1 MKLYIP
7 NIFTTEKQMR
17 DEIDSF
23 FDNPHSDYYSSQEFE
38 ESGCTEEGYMPTSKD
53 LEEDLSNLFRVR
65 TVCTGS
71 GIYVSE
77 PKRKL
82 RHISI

>member
-1 MKLYIP
+1 M
-7 NIFTTEKQMR
+7 FEFFEKQIKN
-17 DEIDSF
+17 EIDSF

-65 TVCTGS
+65 TISVPDS